1 MTAPRKRARSLG
13 VVAVLGLVVL
23 TGACRD
29 GDGADASTDAVP
41 DDTTIEATTTEV
53 PTTSTAPVGEVV
65 SRYSLQVGDCVNV
78 YDDLDVITRVPCDQP
93 HDREVFHT
101 EQHPAPH
108 GEPYPGDREM
118 QRYALSVCYAQF
130 QAFAG
135 TLYEV
140 SRLDIGAITPNKT
153 NFEDNKARYRGIT
166 CYVHDTSR
174 APLVGSMRGRGE

>member
-1 MTAPRKRARSLG
+1 MTTRRRTLAIVVVSLA
-13 VVAVLGLVVL
+13 VALLAS
-23 TGACRD
+23 ACSD
-29 GDGADASTDAVP
+29 GDGADASTESTLP
-41 DDTTIEATTTEV
+41 DDTALDLATTAP
-53 PTTSTAPVGEVV
+53 PTTSAEPVGEVV
-65 SRYSLQVGDCVNV
+65 SRYALNVGDCVNV
-78 YDDLDVITRVPCDQP
+78 YDELDVITRVPCEEP
-93 HDREVFHT
+93 HEREVFHA

-130 QAFAG
+130 EAFAG

-153 NFEDNKARYRGIT
+153 NFEDSKARYRGIT
-166 CYVHDTSR
+166 CYVQDASR